1 MTGTPT
7 WTLSGFGDEIDPDPA
22 VQFAVLLALGA
33 RHVEV
38 RGAWDTNVVELSGD
52 QLDRLAALLRAR
64 EMAVSA
70 IASPVG
76 KVDVYDDPEPELVRL
91 GKAIA
96 AAHRLAFHVTPGHLP
111 AIVLDA
117 GGGLDSSYW
126 AKLVP
131 QLAKDTGSEVITYD
145 RAGIGASDEVPG
157 PWKVQDAVSDLA
169 AGLRA
174 LGATHDV
181 VLVSHSL
188 AGEIATY
195 FVRDNPGWVSGA
207 VLVDASLPVF

>member
-1 MTGTPT
+1 MTEDTPSRRRPRGRS
-7 WTLSGFGDEIDPDPA
+7 LA
-22 VQFAVLLALGA
+22 VAVSVILAGA
-33 RHVEV
+33 
-38 RGAWDTNVVELSGD
+38 
-52 QLDRLAALLRAR
+52 LAACGT
-64 EMAVSA
+64 SA
-70 IASPVG
+70 TSPVPA
-76 KVDVYDDPEPELVRL
+76 KPAPSATADPSLRMVSN
-91 GKAIA
+91 GG
-96 AAHRLAFHVTPGHLP
+96 HRLAFHVTPGHLP